1 MQNVGLS
8 DEIPIQSP
16 LINQSLESA
25 QKKVEAYY
33 FDSRKQLFEYD
44 EALNMQRNG
53 VYSERKR
60 VLERSRLRDW
70 VIEYAE
76 RSLCDLAM
84 LIDKKSNT
92 KEMSLLSF
100 KLQELL
106 GIPFSISLENFD
118 VKTNTQFLQQQFHI
132 SYNLKEIEME
142 AIEPNLL
149 SELERS
155 FLLQNIDFSWKEHLQ
170 KISSLKESVRWRAY
184 GQKNP
189 LTEYKNEAFT
199 LFVIMLTKIRH
210 RVTYFI
216 LRSKIVLE
224 E

>member
-1 MQNVGLS
+1 
-8 DEIPIQSP
+8 
-16 LINQSLESA
+16 
-25 QKKVEAYY
+25 
-33 FDSRKQLFEYD
+33 
-44 EALNMQRNG
+44 MQRNG

-60 VLERSRLRDW
+60 VLQRGNLRDW

-76 RSLCDLAM
+76 RSLCDLA
-84 LIDKKSNT
+84 IFVNEKSNN
-92 KEMSLLSF
+92 KEIALLSI

-106 GIPFSISLENFD
+106 GIPFSILLDKEKFNLKNKI
-118 VKTNTQFLQQQFHI
+118 VFLQQQFHI

-149 SELERS
+149 RELERS
-155 FLLQNIDFSWKEHLQ
+155 FLLQHIDYSWKEHLQ

-189 LTEYKNEAFT
+189 LTEYKKEAFK
-199 LFVIMLTKIRH
+199 LFVSMLTRIRH

-216 LRSKIVLE
+216 LRSKILLE
-224 E
+224 LEA